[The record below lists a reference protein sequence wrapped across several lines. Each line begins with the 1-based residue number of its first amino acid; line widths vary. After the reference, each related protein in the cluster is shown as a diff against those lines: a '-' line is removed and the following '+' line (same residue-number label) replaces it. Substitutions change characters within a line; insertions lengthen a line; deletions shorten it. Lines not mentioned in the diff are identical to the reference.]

1 MQAEGYCRELEKAN
15 YNSVTKISLLTRE
28 VERLRTREKLIDDL
42 RIHLEDVEVSLT
54 KTLKDL
60 YHTGKKNGLVFQAQV
75 SHAVLKVD

>member
-1 MQAEGYCRELEKAN
+1 MQAEEYCRELEMAN

-42 RIHLEDVEVSLT
+42 RIHLEDVEVRLT
-54 KTLKDL
+54 KTSKDL
-60 YHTGKKNGLVFQAQV
+60 CHTEKNGQAFQAQV